1 MGRTVS
7 GRELKAGQEEYA
19 MQYSQ
24 VLLAKLAEG
33 KRVPKSNDKISVKE
47 SLISKTTSK
56 ERIIENCNTFAPEF
70 KKYSGKKAPT
80 GKIFDKCIGRTAKN
94 ENVISA

>member
-19 MQYSQ
+19 LEYGS
-24 VLLAKLAEG
+24 VLLAKIAEG
-33 KRVPKSNDKISVKE
+33 KRIPKTNDTLSVKE

-56 ERIIENCNTFAPEF
+56 ARIVSHDEVFAPYF
-70 KKYSGKKAPT
+70 KKYAGKKAPT
-80 GKIFDKCIGRTAKN
+80 AEIFEIATGKTTN
-94 ENVISA
+94 SESELSA